1 MNSHFLNFKFIKK
14 GIKTLEW
21 NYLIFLKDFNYLIL
35 LKFLFQLFLFYFY
48 QFSFYSFFL
57 FYNKMFYKLF
67 FKFYNFIFFF
77 LTKFLIIFFFQQQPD
92 LPNFSLLFPVFPDY
106 KIKLLLFSGVSLLLS
121 IIFSKISE
129 PIAENNSVTL

>member
-1 MNSHFLNFKFIKK
+1 
-14 GIKTLEW
+14 
-21 NYLIFLKDFNYLIL
+21 
-35 LKFLFQLFLFYFY
+35 
-48 QFSFYSFFL
+48 
-57 FYNKMFYKLF
+57 MFYKLF